1 MFKLFP
7 LVIYTDGATEGYL
20 KNGNINLDDL
30 VIIKLEMEK
39 NLKIGI
45 IGAGIQGVC
54 NALFLQKKGYQVTL
68 FDKDEP
74 GNLSASYGNAGHFSP
89 YASIPLNRPDILTDV
104 PAMLLSSSGPLAVKW
119 NYVPKMI
126 PWFLK
131 FLKNCSTKNMM
142 HTAKYMHQILDLALP
157 AYDELFDEIDL
168 SGLVENKGIMYIWN
182 DQNLKSRE
190 LEINI
195 RNEIGAEQQLLNQKE
210 IHDLEP
216 NIKKIYH
223 AGVFYKKARH
233 ARNPKKILL
242 KLLDLFLKKDGKFL
256 KLNVQ
261 DITFDNEKPIL
272 KSDVQTFIF
281 DRVVIACGAFSKK
294 LTDKLDEKIPL
305 DTERGYHVHFKGC
318 DHLVSRPVVF
328 TNRGFGMT
336 PMEQGLRVVGTVEF
350 GGLENPLSKGRI
362 KNLVN
367 NAKYMLDG
375 LPEHEDEWLGFR
387 PTLPDYLPVIGPSK
401 NYKNV
406 FYSFGH
412 HHLGWTLAAIS
423 GKIISNM
430 IANKNTNLNLE
441 PYSSKRF

>member
-1 MFKLFP
+1 
-7 LVIYTDGATEGYL
+7 
-20 KNGNINLDDL
+20 
-30 VIIKLEMEK
+30 MEK
-39 NLKIGI
+39 KLKVGI
-45 IGAGIQGVC
+45 IGTGIQGVC
-54 NALFLQKKGYQVTL
+54 NALFLQKKGYHVTL

-74 GNLSASYGNAGHFSP
+74 GNLTASYGNAGHFSP
-89 YASIPLNRPDILTDV
+89 YASIPLNRPDILIDV
-104 PAMLLSSSGPLAVKW
+104 PAMLLSSSGPLALKW

-142 HTAKYMHQILDLALP
+142 HTAKYMHQILDVALP

-190 LEINI
+190 LEIKI
-195 RNEIGAEQQLLNQKE
+195 RDEIGAEQQLLNQKE

-233 ARNPKKILL
+233 ARNPKRILL
-242 KLLDLFLKKDGKFL
+242 KLFDLFLKKEGKFL
-256 KLNVQ
+256 KLNIK
-261 DITFDNEKPIL
+261 DITFNNEKPIL
-272 KSDVQTFIF
+272 KSETQQFAF
-281 DRVVIACGAFSKK
+281 DKVVIACGAFSKK

-305 DTERGYHVHFKGC
+305 DTERGYHIHFKGC
-318 DHLVSRPVVF
+318 DHLISRPVVF
-328 TNRGFGMT
+328 QNRGFGMT

-362 KNLVN
+362 KNLIN
-367 NAKYMLDG
+367 NAKYLLDG

-401 NYKNV
+401 NYKNI

-430 IANKNTNLNLE
+430 IAEKKTNLNLE

>member
-1 MFKLFP
+1 MK
-7 LVIYTDGATEGYL
+7 
-20 KNGNINLDDL
+20 
-30 VIIKLEMEK
+30 K
-39 NLKIGI
+39 NLKVGI

-68 FDKDEP
+68 FDRDEP
-74 GNLSASYGNAGHFSP
+74 GSQAASYGNAGHFSP
-89 YASIPLNRPDILTDV
+89 YASVPVNRPDILTDV
-104 PAMLLSSSGPLAVKW
+104 PAMLLSSTGPLALKW
-119 NYVPKMI
+119 NYVPKML
-126 PWFLK
+126 PWFFK
-131 FLKNCSTKNMM
+131 FIKNCSKKNMM

-195 RNEIGAEQQLLNQKE
+195 RNEIGAEQQLLSKKE

-216 NIKKIYH
+216 KIKDVYH

-233 ARNPKKILL
+233 ARNPGKIWV
-242 KLLDLFLKKDGKFL
+242 KLFENFLKKEGKFL
-256 KLNVQ
+256 KLNIQ
-261 DITFDNEKPIL
+261 KLDFDENKPVVR
-272 KSDVQTFIF
+272 SEAQRFVF
-281 DRVVIACGAFSKK
+281 DKLVICCGAFSKK
-294 LTDKLDEKIPL
+294 LTDNLHENIPL
-305 DTERGYHVHFKGC
+305 DTERGYHIHFKGF
-318 DHLVSRPVVF
+318 DNLISRPVVF
-328 TNRGFGMT
+328 QNRGFGMT

-350 GGLENPLSKGRI
+350 GGLNNQLSKSRI

-367 NAKYMLDG
+367 NAKFLLDG
-375 LPEHEDEWLGFR
+375 LPEHHDDEWLGFR

-401 NYKNV
+401 NYNNV

-423 GKIISNM
+423 GKIISKM
-430 IANKNTNLNLE
+430 ISNENTNLDLE
-441 PYSSKRF
+441 PYSSLRFS